1 MERKLLLLGMLRI
14 QDMHGYQLNEM
25 IDTHVE
31 AGFHLKKP
39 TMYKLLNDMVDD
51 GWLTCTTH
59 KEGNYPTRR
68 VYSLTPEGEVAFV
81 QLVRDSLGAYTPV
94 EYRCNVGLLF
104 MDVLSAD
111 EKLALLQQRRE
122 SINALLEESPPIH
135 TIDNPHDLIFLH
147 KALHLETE
155 LAWLDEV
162 IANVAGATNEH

>member
-25 IDTHVE
+25 IDAHVE

-39 TMYKLLNDMVDD
+39 TMYKLLNNMVDD
-51 GWLTCTTH
+51 GWLTCTTQ
-59 KEGNYPTRR
+59 KKGNYPTRR
-68 VYSLTPEGEVAFV
+68 VYSLTPEGESAFV
-81 QLVRDSLGAYTPV
+81 QLLRDNLGAYTPA

-104 MDVLSAD
+104 MDVLPTD

-122 SINALLEESPPIH
+122 RIKALVEESPPVH
-135 TIDNPHDLIFLH
+135 TIDNAHDLIFLH
-147 KALHLETE
+147 KARHLETE

-162 IANVAGATNEH
+162 IASVVDVEGQH